1 MMLETGSLPVSPSK
15 NPIAGDDQF
24 YGPVFYTLDDYTP
37 NVVAGVGYT
46 AGWGGIKAVAAYDAV
61 WENFSAKV
69 RVDAKF
75 NDAFSLFVM
84 AGWADKD
91 EIEFIPGTDHTGRI

>member
-1 MMLETGSLPVSPSK
+1 MMLETGSLPVSPLKIRLAATTSTTV
-15 NPIAGDDQF
+15 PS
-24 YGPVFYTLDDYTP
+24 FYTLDDYAP

-84 AGWADKD
+84 GGWADKD
-91 EIEFIPGTDHTGRI
+91 EIEFFPGTTIPVGC